1 MFHLEALGP
10 WKWGDGHRR
19 LIHTITPTPN
29 WSETFR
35 ADLNQF
41 TDQYV
46 RLCNICSSEK
56 DEIRGKFCFWELF
69 ALC

>member
-10 WKWGDGHRR
+10 WKWGDGPGR
-19 LIHTITPTPN
+19 LILSMTAAPN
-29 WSETFR
+29 GCETFR
-35 ADLNQF
+35 AVLKHF
-41 TDQYV
+41 TDHYG